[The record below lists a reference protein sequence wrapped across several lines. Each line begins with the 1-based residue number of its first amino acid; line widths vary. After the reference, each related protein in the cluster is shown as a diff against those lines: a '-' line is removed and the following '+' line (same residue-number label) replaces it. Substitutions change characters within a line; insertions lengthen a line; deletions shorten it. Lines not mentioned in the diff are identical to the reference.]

1 MNCDDMKA
9 YFSVDPRGLVDIV
22 RNLYWFEQDKPKK
35 KDEALRIIRREVR
48 RINPDRENLQQALK
62 LLERGKE
69 TKEEMEPDN
78 KTKAI
83 NILECLNG
91 ISSEQIQAILNGDAT
106 LIDAPHGT
114 LKLVH
119 QEDKAF
125 KKKLKK
131 HQEWLESLT
140 VTLAGFKVDRK
151 LLDVYTNEVVGRLRK
166 IMREPEGFRA
176 SIMAGGDIETTTNII
191 EDTLAL
197 ERLRK
202 ELHDEILE
210 SVGLDRA
217 RYEEG
222 ERSDE
227 YFKFT
232 LALSD
237 YLDEEAGLPIP
248 ERRV

>member
-1 MNCDDMKA
+1 MRA
-9 YFSVDPRGLVDIV
+9 YFSVDPQGIVDIA

-35 KDEALRIIRREVR
+35 RDEALRIMRRELR
-48 RINPDRENLQQALK
+48 KIIRDRERLQHALD
-62 LLERGKE
+62 LLEQEK
-69 TKEEMEPDN
+69 TKKEEDTEPDN

-83 NILECLNG
+83 NILENLNG
-91 ISSEQIQAILNGDAT
+91 ISSEQIAALLNGDAT
-106 LIDAPHGT
+106 LIDGTHGT
-114 LKLVH
+114 LKLVYR
-119 QEDKAF
+119 EDKAF
-125 KKKLKK
+125 KKKLKE

-140 VTLAGFKVDRK
+140 VTLAGFKVEKK
-151 LLDVYTNEVVGRLRK
+151 LLDIYTNEVVGRLRK

-176 SIMAGGDIETTTNII
+176 SIMAGGDIETTTNIV
-191 EDTLAL
+191 EGTMEL

-217 RYEEG
+217 RDEEG

-232 LALSD
+232 EALSD

-248 ERRV
+248 ARSRG